1 MTEPTSWWE
10 NFVSFIVNKSLKWT
24 IICFWKGNS
33 IMSIIFALIIYLNR
47 LIWTSVVLCA
57 VHLLPTY
64 LLDPHRREILL
75 NAVLATRP
83 DNILGNKMLYKLN
96 ERYNDVL
103 IRYSLF
109 LSNNDSSYVN
119 NLLDE
124 FSFR

>member
-1 MTEPTSWWE
+1 MDIRRILYRTP
-10 NFVSFIVNKSLKWT
+10 V
-24 IICFWKGNS
+24 
-33 IMSIIFALIIYLNR
+33 
-47 LIWTSVVLCA
+47 
-57 VHLLPTY
+57 PTY

-75 NAVLATRP
+75 NAVLAIRP
-83 DNILGNKMLYKLN
+83 DNILWNTKFN

-109 LSNNDSSYVN
+109 LSNNDSSHVN